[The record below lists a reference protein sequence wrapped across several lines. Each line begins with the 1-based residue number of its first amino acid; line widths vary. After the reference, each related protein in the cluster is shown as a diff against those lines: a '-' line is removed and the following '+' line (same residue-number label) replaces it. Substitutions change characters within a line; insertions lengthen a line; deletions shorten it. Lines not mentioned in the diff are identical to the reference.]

1 MPRDDTVLL
10 EDMLNAVTKIE
21 TYTRGFNPDELRDP
35 RTLDAVVR
43 NLEIIGEAAKR
54 ISEKPRSQC
63 PEIEWRKITGLR
75 DILIHEYFG
84 IDLAIL
90 RDIVQTKLA
99 PLKEALQKIVHSG

>member
-1 MPRDDTVLL
+1 MPRDETVLL

-54 ISEKPRSQC
+54 ISEKFRNQC
-63 PEIEWRKITGLR
+63 QKIEWRKIAGLR

-84 IDLAIL
+84 IDMAIL
-90 RDIVQTKLA
+90 RDIVQHKLA
-99 PLKEALQKIVHSG
+99 PLKKSLAEIISRG

>member
-1 MPRDDTVLL
+1 MPRDEIALF

-21 TYTRGFNPDELRDP
+21 TYCRGFDPDELRDS

-54 ISEKPRSQC
+54 ISEKTRNRY
-63 PEIEWRKITGLR
+63 PEIEWRKIAGLR

-84 IDLAIL
+84 IDQAIL
-90 RDIVQTKLA
+90 NDIVQTKLA